1 MIRSLLLVLV
11 LISTHAFAAIET
23 PVITHSKMIP
33 RTILRTGFWGF
44 LEVVGKFEKIVDNR
58 VVVSGQFQ
66 FRVGE
71 GNWTNVTPTSRVSS
85 NSSTVNYRRFDFSDM
100 TGSSFDLRVCLEG
113 QCSKPY
119 IIYFAPRLLRVLTP
133 SDGIIT
139 PFSRNLRFSLIH
151 HQLGGVRF
159 YIGKLD
165 PYPGSSEIFYGDRF
179 EIDPGDA
186 CPQESPLDTLACE
199 IRIPD
204 EIMAK
209 PGRYALTVDSSLGSS
224 INYLTFDVAG
234 PYKVLQILPQR
245 IESRIQ
251 DLLTIQVSGMSANM
265 PVNVNMTSPCAGMQ
279 LPIETA
285 GSDKVLVKLPPECI
299 PHSGCGNI
307 EMEMITPINTVEKIS
322 VPYNLN

>member
-1 MIRSLLLVLV
+1 MIRSLLLLLV

-66 FRVGE
+66 FRIGE
-71 GNWTNVTPTSRVSS
+71 GNWTNITPTSRVSA
-85 NSSTVNYRRFDFSDM
+85 NSSTVNYRKFDFSDM

-119 IIYFAPRLLRVLTP
+119 IIYFVPRFVRILGP
-133 SDGIIT
+133 ENGIIT
-139 PFSRNLRFSLIH
+139 QFSRTMRFSLLH
-151 HQLGGVRF
+151 HQLGGVKF

-165 PYPGSSEIFYGDRF
+165 PYPGSSEIFYGDRV
-179 EIDPGDA
+179 EIDPGES
-186 CPQESPLDTLACE
+186 CPQESPMDTLACE

-209 PGRYALTVDSSLGSS
+209 PGRYVLTADSSLGSS

-234 PYKVLQILPQR
+234 PYKILQTFPER

-251 DLLTIQVSGMSANM
+251 DLLTIKVSGLSANA
-265 PVNVNMTSPCAGMQ
+265 PVHVNMVSPCAGMQ
-279 LPIETA
+279 VPMEMA
-285 GSDKVLVKLPPECI
+285 GSDKVLLRLPPECI

-307 EMEMITPINTVEKIS
+307 EMEMVTPINTVEKIS